1 LNIPNEYKPI
11 SAWGYFG
18 YNILFNIPLIGFI
31 MLIIYS
37 FDNSNINRKNYA
49 RSYFCIYALIII
61 VLIILLACGVTT
73 DTITSQIQNA

>member
-1 LNIPNEYKPI
+1 MNIPNEYKPI